1 MFLLFIHLSDTLIF
15 LIWIYDKKV
24 SSGTE
29 LKRQQGTKNERK
41 KNCTV
46 VFEVSFFMGKP
57 CIHIRQFKF
66 GQRLNFKISKLR
78 AIYTDF
84 NARKV
89 ISEVYS
95 SFVLQCT
102 VSMGS
107 NVNTRRMPK
116 PDMGSV
122 FHIKNQWN
130 ILDRIE

>member
-1 MFLLFIHLSDTLIF
+1 M
-15 LIWIYDKKV
+15 

-78 AIYTDF
+78 AIYI
-84 NARKV
+84 RLIKV
-89 ISEVYS
+89 LMQEKLFQRCTLLLYCS
-95 SFVLQCT
+95 VLSPWA
-102 VSMGS
+102 VM
-107 NVNTRRMPK
+107 
-116 PDMGSV
+116 
-122 FHIKNQWN
+122 
-130 ILDRIE
+130 